1 MIRVLFLY
9 LLLLISYRLLCTK
22 SMSSNIPKTEKK
34 RIVIVGGG
42 FGGLILAER
51 LKKSP
56 YQVVLIDKYN
66 YHQFP
71 PLLYQVSTSGLEPSA
86 ITFPYRKI
94 FQRRKDFYFR
104 MAEVFGINSDEK
116 SITTSIGKISYDYL
130 VLAAGTD
137 SNYFGNDDLN
147 KYTFPM
153 KNIPESLTLRNR
165 LLQNLENALT
175 ADNPA
180 QKQSLLNIAIVGGGA
195 TGVEIAGAIAEM
207 KRYILPKDYP
217 DLNVQDVNIFLIEGS
232 DRILRSMSLD
242 ASQKAQSFLEDMG
255 VTVKLNTI
263 VDDYDGKTLR
273 LKNGSTWMTS
283 TVIWCSGVRGVS
295 FTGLAEEVVVR
306 GGRVRVDQ
314 YNEIDFLSGVF
325 AIGDICFQQELKYP
339 NGYPQVAPVAI
350 QQGKH
355 LAKNFE
361 RIAQGKPMLP
371 FSYKD
376 KGSMATVGRNRA
388 VVDLYGF
395 NFGGLTAWILWMT
408 VHLMSILGVKN
419 KIIVLLN
426 WIWNYFT
433 YDQSLRLIIKPS
445 SRHKK

>member
-1 MIRVLFLY
+1 
-9 LLLLISYRLLCTK
+9 
-22 SMSSNIPKTEKK
+22 MSSNIPETEKK

-42 FGGLILAER
+42 FGGLMLAER
-51 LKKSP
+51 LKNST

-104 MAEVFGINSDEK
+104 MAEVYGINSHEK
-116 SITTSIGKISYDYL
+116 SIITSVGKVTYDYL

-137 SNYFGNDDLN
+137 SNYFGNDDL
-147 KYTFPM
+147 KRYTFPM
-153 KNIPESLTLRNR
+153 KSIPESLTLRNR
-165 LLQNLENALT
+165 LLQNLEDALT
-175 ADNPA
+175 ADNLA

-207 KRYILPKDYP
+207 KRYIFPKDYP
-217 DLNVQDVNIFLIEGS
+217 DLNIQDVNIFLIEGS
-232 DRILRSMSLD
+232 DRILRSMSPE
-242 ASQKAQSFLEDMG
+242 ASRKAQSFLEDMG
-255 VTVKLNTI
+255 VTLKLNTI
-263 VDDYDGKTLR
+263 VDDYDGKILR
-273 LKNGSTWMTS
+273 LKNGNTWMTS
-283 TVIWCSGVRGVS
+283 TVIWSSGIRGVS
-295 FTGLAEEVVVR
+295 FTGLAGEVVEHN
-306 GGRVRVDQ
+306 GRIRVNR
-314 YNEIDFLSGVF
+314 YNEVDSLNGIF
-325 AIGDICFQQELKYP
+325 AIGDICFQQEPEYP

-355 LAKNFE
+355 LAKNFL
-361 RIAQGKPMLP
+361 RMAQGKAMIP

-388 VVDLYGF
+388 VADLYGF
-395 NFGGLTAWILWMT
+395 RFSGLTAWMLWMT

-426 WIWNYFT
+426 WVWNYFT